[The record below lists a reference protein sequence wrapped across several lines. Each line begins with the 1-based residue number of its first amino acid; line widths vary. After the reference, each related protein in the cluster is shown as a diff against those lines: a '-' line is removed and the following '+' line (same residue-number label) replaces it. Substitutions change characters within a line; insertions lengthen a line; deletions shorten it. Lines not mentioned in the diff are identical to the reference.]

1 MKHELLLLVKFS
13 TFRVAKVQT
22 KGLTCDWLNGFAGH
36 GLANEIILN
45 KAGGLGR
52 NLHWVLRAFGPR
64 VDHLAFRVGICGQP
78 VTSLTKQSYLLWNF
92 QSRLATDVPV
102 QFRYSMYAISAYALC
117 TVLACGSFSN
127 GALLSFL
134 LGLFVSESVSRWWF
148 SADLHIWYTFNWTPG
163 GFGDFDFTLR
173 LLNVIIKCR

>member
-45 KAGGLGR
+45 KAGGLRR

-78 VTSLTKQSYLLWNF
+78 VTSLTKQSYLLWTSSPDLPQMF
-92 QSRLATDVPV
+92 PCGLGVPCML
-102 QFRYSMYAISAYALC
+102 YLPML
-117 TVLACGSFSN
+117 SFSD

-134 LGLFVSESVSRWWF
+134 LGLFVSESRSVSRWWF

-163 GFGDFDFTLR
+163 GFGDFDFALR
-173 LLNVIIKCR
+173 LLNVVIKCR